1 MHPFGCLPVPRE
13 TARSPPKDFS
23 THTHLFCWRATAEGG
38 PKGSLRKAGSG
49 SRGIPRH
56 PEGFEEDDEDDSE
69 DDSEDD
75 KDK

>member
-1 MHPFGCLPVPRE
+1 MHPFGCLPVRRE
-13 TARSPPKDFS
+13 TASS
-23 THTHLFCWRATAEGG
+23 TPTTFLRLTPVFWRATAEGG

-56 PEGFEEDDEDDSE
+56 PEGFEEDDEEDSE